1 MAALSWAVSHHA
13 PTKLASLYNAPTTDM
28 DDGQQTEVSQ
38 VLRTWMMGNT
48 EVCFESWGAMI
59 GSTKRTILKMLAQS
73 PDMRHFRGVTA
84 LCLRSCRKRH
94 KW

>member
-1 MAALSWAVSHHA
+1 
-13 PTKLASLYNAPTTDM
+13 
-28 DDGQQTEVSQ
+28 
-38 VLRTWMMGNT
+38 
-48 EVCFESWGAMI
+48 VCFESWGAMI